1 MKARLEVAA
10 EEGGGRFV
18 GHVACNDDAPF
29 HGREGLALD
38 ESLRLGAK
46 SKPRPAWFHR
56 PVSYHA
62 LTVRWSASQPL
73 RVKVNDVQRPVL
85 ITGICGRLGRR
96 VARMLHRERR
106 VIGIDRRPFLGKP
119 KDIVHYQV
127 DIRRKKTRDIIRQ
140 ERPSAIVH
148 LGVMHDPRQS
158 DSEHHAWNVAA
169 YQRLLDDVAQYDVGK
184 LIVLSSANVYGPRPD
199 NAQFLDE
206 DAPLL
211 GAATFSTIRDLVE
224 LDMLTQSFFWKRP
237 ETQTV
242 IFRPA
247 HIVGAVNNAPSN
259 YLRQRV
265 VPTLLGFDPMVQLLH
280 VDDLVGAILLALRT
294 PARGVF
300 NLAGPPPSTV
310 SHAIELA
317 GRTRLPVPH
326 FVFRRA
332 LERLW
337 RFGATTFPV
346 PELDFIR
353 YVCMVD
359 DRRAR
364 RELGYRPMHD
374 LDATVRAVDDHA

>member
-1 MKARLEVAA
+1 MGWDAA
-10 EEGGGRFV
+10 KTFAVKGNEG
-18 GHVACNDDAPF
+18 
-29 HGREGLALD
+29 E
-38 ESLRLGAK
+38 
-46 SKPRPAWFHR
+46 
-56 PVSYHA
+56 
-62 LTVRWSASQPL
+62 
-73 RVKVNDVQRPVL
+73 RPVL

-106 VIGIDRRPFLGKP
+106 VIGIDRRPFVGKP

-127 DIRRKKTRDIIRQ
+127 DIRRKKTRDIVRQ

-148 LGVMHDPRQS
+148 LGVMHDPRMS
-158 DSEHHAWNVAA
+158 DSEHHAWNIAA
-169 YQRLLDDVAQYDVGK
+169 FQRLLDDVAQYEVPK

-247 HIVGAVNNAPSN
+247 HILGSVRNAPSN

-265 VPTLLGFDPMVQLLH
+265 VPTLMGYDPMVQLLH
-280 VDDLVGAILLALRT
+280 MDDVVGAILLALRA

-310 SHAIELA
+310 SRAIELA

-337 RFGATTFPV
+337 RFGATTFPT

-359 DRRAR
+359 DSRAR
-364 RELGYRPMHD
+364 RELGYRPAFD
-374 LDATVRAVDDHA
+374 LAGTVRAIDDHG

>member
-1 MKARLEVAA
+1 MK
-10 EEGGGRFV
+10 
-18 GHVACNDDAPF
+18 
-29 HGREGLALD
+29 
-38 ESLRLGAK
+38 
-46 SKPRPAWFHR
+46 
-56 PVSYHA
+56 VS
-62 LTVRWSASQPL
+62 
-73 RVKVNDVQRPVL
+73 DVDRPVL

-106 VIGIDRRPFLGKP
+106 VIGIDRRPFVGKP

-140 ERPSAIVH
+140 ERPSAIIH
-148 LGVMHDPRQS
+148 LGVMHDPRIS

-169 YQRLLDDVAQYDVGK
+169 FQRLLDDVAQYDVSK

-206 DAPLL
+206 DAPLQ
-211 GAATFSTIRDLVE
+211 GSATFSTIRDLVE

-247 HIVGAVNNAPSN
+247 HIVGPVNNAASN
-259 YLRQRV
+259 YLRQRL
-265 VPTLLGFDPMVQLLH
+265 VPTLLGYDPMIQLLH
-280 VDDLVGAILLALRT
+280 VDDLVSAILLALRSS
-294 PARGVF
+294 ARGVF
-300 NLAGPPPSTV
+300 NLAGPPPSPV

-317 GRTRLPVPH
+317 GRARLPVPH
-326 FVFRRA
+326 FLFRRA

-337 RFGATTFPV
+337 RLGATSFPS

-359 DRRAR
+359 DRRAHTQ
-364 RELGYRPMHD
+364 LGYRPAHD
-374 LDATVRAVDDHA
+374 LAATVRAVDDFA